1 MSEVEVGK
9 VLEAHLK
16 VDSAVK
22 TRLRKAENFMLK
34 ARTFEDEKGS
44 GLRVRRRFFVIQ

>member
-1 MSEVEVGK
+1 VRLRSEK

-34 ARTFEDEKGS
+34 ARTFETKKDRIES
-44 GLRVRRRFFVIQ
+44 